1 MQLPQNVSR
10 QIQDVFSY
18 QDILW
23 EMQCFWVEAE
33 GLSLKDENITLDEV
47 EEEETDESN

>member
-1 MQLPQNVSR
+1 MNLPQNVSR

-23 EMQCFWVEAE
+23 EMQCFWN
-33 GLSLKDENITLDEV
+33 ENIILTNKEV
-47 EEEETDESN
+47 EEEEETDERVCMFL